1 MANEKVPRAQDNV
14 RDVKLESQSRP
25 RRPSL
30 MGRVEEILMCP
41 ESHASPRRAVRR
53 EVLLVFWTDSS
64 GNSVENRGYVLV

>member
-41 ESHASPRRAVRR
+41 ESHGESAKGCAQGGAVS
-53 EVLLVFWTDSS
+53 LLDGFLW
-64 GNSVENRGYVLV
+64 